1 MQLKECYQIF
11 GGDYEDAKKRLYT
24 DELILRL
31 VLKFLSDPNYDRLG
45 CALERG
51 DYEDAFEAVHTLKG
65 VSQNLGFQ
73 RLTHS
78 ASGLTELLRG
88 KKEEEIDKEQCDR
101 LWQEIGRDYDE
112 IIQTVKMLQ
121 TES

>member
-11 GGDYEDAKKRLYT
+11 GGDYEGTKKRLYT

-31 VLKFLSDPNYDRLG
+31 VLKFLSDPNYDRLSR
-45 CALERG
+45 ALERG

-65 VSQNLGFQ
+65 VSQNLGFL
-73 RLTHS
+73 RLASS

-88 KKEEEIDKEQCDR
+88 KKEEEIDKKQCDR

-112 IIQTVKMLQ
+112 VIQTVKILQ
-121 TES
+121 TE